1 MADCD
6 GKVYC
11 CCAAL
16 AAYTGPTMNAQ
27 EFAALLA
34 YSTAMAFTPG
44 PNTTLSS
51 ALAAN
56 GGLRHAM
63 RFVVAAPL
71 GWSALLLL
79 CSVGLGAAVTA
90 EPTLR
95 AVLVVAGAGAM
106 LWMAWQLARS
116 GEFGEV
122 RRAQLTITFWQ
133 GIALQ
138 FVNVKAWIAALV
150 ISATWI
156 AVDGEFGV
164 RLAQVLPLMI
174 AYGFVSNFSYALVG
188 ALLRR
193 WLARGRRLLWFNRAM
208 AGVLAAT
215 AVWMLGA

>member
-1 MADCD
+1 
-6 GKVYC
+6 
-11 CCAAL
+11 
-16 AAYTGPTMNAQ
+16 MNAQ

-63 RFVVAAPL
+63 RFVLAVPL
-71 GWSALLLL
+71 GWTALLLL
-79 CSVGLGAAVTA
+79 CSFGLGALVTA
-90 EPTLR
+90 EPGAR
-95 AVLVVAGAGAM
+95 AVLAVAGSGAM

-116 GEFGEV
+116 GRLGEAS
-122 RRAQLTITFWQ
+122 RAQLTITFWQ
-133 GIALQ
+133 GVALQ
-138 FVNVKAWIAALV
+138 FVNVKAWLTALV

-156 AVDGEFGV
+156 AVDGQLGV
-164 RLAQVLPLMI
+164 RLAQVLPLML
-174 AYGFVSNFSYALVG
+174 AYGFASNFVYALAG

-193 WLARGRRLLWFNRAM
+193 WLAQGRRLLWFNRAM
-208 AGVLAAT
+208 AAVLAAT